1 MKLLTAD
8 NFSYAELTEAYNQ
21 TRVDYMV
28 PMPMNEARL
37 RKYSRIYDVDL
48 AHSWVAVEDDLIMG
62 LAMLGARHGR
72 TWITRL
78 GVLPFGRREGTGTA
92 LVEGLISSSNA
103 LNAHTLWL
111 EVIKGNKPAHTL
123 FTKFGFVETRELIV
137 ARRPPGPLPD
147 QYTGPWIKSV
157 SDLNHEDALILLAH
171 RKDRPNWLNENE
183 TFQHLS
189 NLSALVVELEDG
201 SKGWVTYHASLLQ
214 LTRII
219 VEVVSGDPTHVTTAV
234 LHALHT
240 RHSNQDATTENLLD
254 DAVWRGFEAVGY
266 FDPFRR
272 IEMKCPLQDKPTE

>member
-1 MKLLTAD
+1 MKLVTAN
-8 NFSYAELTEAYNQ
+8 NFTYAELTEAYNQ

-37 RKYSRIYDVDL
+37 REYARIYNVDL
-48 AHSWVAVEDDLIMG
+48 NHSWVAMEDDLIMG
-62 LAMLGARHGR
+62 LAMLGVRHGR

-78 GVLPFGRREGTGTA
+78 GVLPFGRREGTGSA
-92 LVEGLISSSNA
+92 LMQKLFDSSNA
-103 LNAHTLWL
+103 LKAHTLWL
-111 EVIKGNKPAHTL
+111 EVIKGNTPAHAL
-123 FTKFGFVETRELIV
+123 FTKFGFTQTRELIV
-137 ARRPPGPLPD
+137 ARRPPTPLPEH
-147 QYTGPWIKSV
+147 YTGPWIKNV

-171 RKDRPNWLNENE
+171 RKQRANWLNEIE
-183 TFQHLS
+183 TFHNLR

-234 LHALHT
+234 LHALHN

-266 FDPFRR
+266 FDAFRR
-272 IEMKCPLQDKPTE
+272 IEMQCPLNNAH